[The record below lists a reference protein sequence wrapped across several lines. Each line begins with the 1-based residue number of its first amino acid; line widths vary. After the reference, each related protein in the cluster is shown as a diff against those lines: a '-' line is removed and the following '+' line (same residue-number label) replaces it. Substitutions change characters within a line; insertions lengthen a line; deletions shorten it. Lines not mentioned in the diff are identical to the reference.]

1 MAGKGDNGL
10 GVDWFVVDTAPVVPG
25 LPWSLWDNG
34 SVPVTFAAGTG
45 GTGPGAADGTPG
57 ERGTFPLDAGG
68 AASLVAALASDVS
81 VGTPGERGTF
91 PLDAGGAVSLV
102 AALASDVSVPSVLR
116 NRAVLRPRRE
126 RFDERGVSGA
136 TGKAGDGVTS
146 PSPFCQIGSK
156 RLRGRDAKRCDEAGL
171 SLVVASHPELSNSAP
186 AAVNAIRNAPAISW
200 ARA

>member
-25 LPWSLWDNG
+25 LPWSLWDTG
-34 SVPVTFAAGTG
+34 SVPVTFAAGTS
-45 GTGPGAADGTPG
+45 GTGSGAADGTPG

-68 AASLVAALASDVS
+68 AA
-81 VGTPGERGTF
+81 
-91 PLDAGGAVSLV
+91 SLV